1 MRKALFAIASLT
13 LFVSSAFAA
22 KPVLAVAEFRND
34 TSAGWWSS
42 DVGNDL
48 AGMLANELP
57 APRSSNSWSATRSA
71 PSSMSRIWPTPAAS
85 KVDRREARPDDRRAV
100 RRRRNRQRV

>member
-34 TSAGWWSS
+34 TSASWWTS

-48 AGMLANELP
+48 AGMLSNEPAGTEKFKLVERHKLGAVLDEQDLAANGP
-57 APRSSNSWSATRSA
+57 VKKSTGA
-71 PSSMSRIWPTPAAS
+71 
-85 KVDRREARPDDRRAV
+85 KVGQMAGGQYDG
-100 RRRRNRQRV
+100 